1 MIDRLLGPLGQIAA
15 QYGVSAEAQDALIQ
29 LVLSLHGETIG
40 LVGSVLVPEETA
52 SDSVEGDP
60 IRRPEGGVGV
70 REGADSTQS
79 WVHTAVEETE
89 TAVAHRRKEAP
100 ERYEDQ
106 GLIGQGGMGEVRRA
120 LDRALNRRVAIKAMR
135 GELMQN
141 PTLLRRFTDEA
152 QVVAQLQHP
161 GVVPVHELG
170 WLPDGRPY
178 FTMPEVRGRTLS
190 HVLREYRALVGQDG
204 RKAEL
209 SLRRLIDM
217 FHAVCETVAYAHSRG
232 VVHRDL
238 KPDNIMIG
246 GFGQVLVMDWGLA
259 KVVSPVSGEPDEPH
273 GAHVD
278 LSFGLEPEGESTE
291 EAPVGFAEDDDDRP
305 GTQFGAVIGTPSYMP
320 LEQAQGWLHL
330 ISPATDVYSLG
341 AILHQILTGEPPF
354 KGDDGRKLIR
364 AVRAGP
370 PDLSRLHD
378 AAVPQELATIAE
390 RALARHA
397 QDRYQHA
404 GELAEQV
411 LAWLDGARKR
421 ERALQ
426 LIAEAQDCWPAIE
439 ERRSRAA
446 ELTVEAESLREH
458 IPPSA
463 GPEDKRPLWDREDEA
478 ARLAREADAL
488 EVELIHLAYAALSEA
503 PELPEAHDLLA
514 EHYRARHA
522 EAEARRDRVS
532 ANLWELRLRR
542 HDRGQHRAWLQ
553 GHGVVHLRT
562 DPPGVEVILRRYVER
577 DRRLI
582 AEDPRDVGP
591 SPVRE
596 LELPLGSYL
605 FTLSAPD
612 RCSVRV
618 PVALRRL
625 ERWDGVPPWAVDA
638 LPLRLPPAG
647 VLADDDVFVSSGW
660 FLSGGDPDSPSS
672 LPSRRLW
679 ADGFVIKRDPITNR
693 EYLDYLNELVLDGLV
708 DEAERAVPRER
719 GSPGEPIYGRGADGR
734 YRLKP
739 DKDGDIWHLEWP
751 VCMVN
756 WTQARRY
763 AAWRAQR
770 EALPWRLPTELE
782 WEKAA
787 RGVDG
792 RFFPWGDHL
801 DPSFCCMSRSH
812 LGRPLPALVSD
823 FPLDESPYG
832 VRGLAGNMRD
842 WCLDLVNAEGQALQ
856 EPVTDERVVIP
867 KIPELTPEGVFAVTR
882 GGSWMATERNT
893 RSAARS
899 TIRLGAIADSIGFR
913 LARSY
918 RPPGRV

>member
-15 QYGVSAEAQDALIQ
+15 SYGIPAEAQDELIQ
-29 LVLSLHGETIG
+29 LILGLQGETIG
-40 LVGSVLVPEETA
+40 LIGSIAVADVTA
-52 SDSVEGDP
+52 SDPGDAEP
-60 IRRPEGGVGV
+60 PARPQGGVGL
-70 REGADSTQS
+70 RDGADSTQS
-79 WVHTAVEETE
+79 WVHTAVEEHE
-89 TAVAHRRKEAP
+89 SAVAHRRKEAP

-259 KVVSPVSGEPDEPH
+259 KVVSPVAGEPDEPH

-278 LSFGLEPEGESTE
+278 LGLEIERAGAE
-291 EAPVGFAEDDDDRP
+291 EAPVGFAEDEEDRP

-341 AILHQILTGEPPF
+341 AILFQILTGDPPYR
-354 KGDDGRKLIR
+354 GEDGRKVIR

-378 AAVPQELATIAE
+378 AAVPPELAAIAE

-397 QDRYQHA
+397 PDRYHHA

-426 LIAEAQDCWPAIE
+426 LIAEAQGCWPAIE
-439 ERRSRAA
+439 ERRLRAS
-446 ELTVEAESLREH
+446 ELRQEAEALRER
-458 IPPSA
+458 IAPSK

-553 GHGVVHLRT
+553 GHGVVLLRT

-591 SPVRE
+591 SPVKE

-612 RCSVRV
+612 RCPVRV

-625 ERWDGVPPWAVDA
+625 ERWDGVPPWAADP

-647 VLADDDVFVSSGW
+647 VLADDDIFVSSGW
-660 FLSGGDPDSPSS
+660 FLSGGDPDSPS
-672 LPSRRLW
+672 
-679 ADGFVIKRDPITNR
+679 A
-693 EYLDYLNELVLDGLV
+693 
-708 DEAERAVPRER
+708 
-719 GSPGEPIYGRGADGR
+719 
-734 YRLKP
+734 
-739 DKDGDIWHLEWP
+739 
-751 VCMVN
+751 
-756 WTQARRY
+756 
-763 AAWRAQR
+763 
-770 EALPWRLPTELE
+770 
-782 WEKAA
+782 
-787 RGVDG
+787 
-792 RFFPWGDHL
+792 
-801 DPSFCCMSRSH
+801 
-812 LGRPLPALVSD
+812 
-823 FPLDESPYG
+823 
-832 VRGLAGNMRD
+832 
-842 WCLDLVNAEGQALQ
+842 
-856 EPVTDERVVIP
+856 
-867 KIPELTPEGVFAVTR
+867 
-882 GGSWMATERNT
+882 
-893 RSAARS
+893 
-899 TIRLGAIADSIGFR
+899 
-913 LARSY
+913 
-918 RPPGRV
+918 